1 MISGI
6 RRRLCL
12 VAGTAATL
20 LLLDACDSTE
30 APPSA
35 GAARSAVIETRDEP
49 TAAELGKETQ
59 VVVLGTSTP
68 VPDAHRA
75 GPSIAVIHR
84 GEAYLFDIGGGAV
97 QNAIRARYEYDIPSL
112 YPSQI
117 CCVFITH
124 LHSDHTLDYV
134 ELAFTLWWRRREG
147 LLAWGPVGL
156 RDKTEHM
163 YAMMAADT
171 AIRTSGIN
179 PVQNPDAYQ
188 IGVTEIAEGVVF
200 QKDDLT
206 VEAFD
211 VDHGDIK
218 PAFGFRIT
226 TRDRSIVISGD
237 TAYSDKVLEK
247 ARGVD
252 LLFHEVISDSGLAK
266 TSEFWQSYHRKHHT
280 TASDLGRLASEARP
294 GLLVLYHGLFYGV
307 PEQRIVD
314 EVRSTYDGAVVLA
327 SDLDVF

>member
-1 MISGI
+1 MFMRSL
-6 RRRLCL
+6 RLLPGAAAMLL
-12 VAGTAATL
+12 VL
-20 LLLDACDSTE
+20 PACDKPE
-30 APPSA
+30 EPSFA
-35 GAARSAVIETRDEP
+35 KVVPSAVIETRDEP
-49 TAAELGKETQ
+49 TRAELDRQTQ
-59 VVVLGTSTP
+59 VVVLGTSNP

-75 GPSIAVIHR
+75 GPSIAVIHK

-97 QNAIRARYEYDIPSL
+97 QNAIRARYKYDIPSL

-147 LLAWGPVGL
+147 LHAWGPVGL
-156 RDKTEHM
+156 SDMTENM
-163 YAMMAADT
+163 YEMMAADT

-179 PVQNPDAYQ
+179 PVENPDAYQ
-188 IGVTEIAEGVVF
+188 IAVTEISAGVIF

-211 VDHGDIK
+211 VDHGEIK

-226 TRDRSIVISGD
+226 TDDKSIVISGD
-237 TAYSDKVLEK
+237 TAYSEKILEMS
-247 ARGVD
+247 RGVD
-252 LLFHEVISDSGLAK
+252 LLFHEVISDSGLAR
-266 TSEFWQSYHRKHHT
+266 TSEFWQSYHKKHHT
-280 TASDLGRLASEARP
+280 TAGDLGRLASEARP
-294 GLLVLYHGLFYGV
+294 VLLVLYHGLFYGV

-314 EVRSTYDGAVVLA
+314 EVRSTYDGTVVLA
-327 SDLDVF
+327 NDLDIF